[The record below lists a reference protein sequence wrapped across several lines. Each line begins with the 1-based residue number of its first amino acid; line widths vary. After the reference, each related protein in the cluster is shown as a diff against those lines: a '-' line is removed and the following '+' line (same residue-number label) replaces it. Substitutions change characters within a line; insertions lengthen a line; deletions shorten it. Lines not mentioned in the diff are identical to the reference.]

1 MTKINKY
8 DSPLISIITPCLNR
22 AEYIK
27 ETIESVLKQ
36 NYCNFEHI
44 IIDGGSTDNTLEI
57 LSHYPHLRVIS
68 EPDRGLYDALN
79 KGIQLAQG
87 NIIGWINSDDLYDD
101 DIFQE
106 VVYKVKKFHSVEIIV
121 GDSDLFEDS
130 QNGRHIVRKN
140 KFYSCNELTEGR
152 LTGIVSLNGCFFNR
166 RIFDR
171 IGLFNTKYCLVS
183 DHDFLIRLSIYQP
196 ICTSIG
202 RVTYHYRQHKGSLTW
217 GKERKKNLIIVY
229 KDLVAIAIEYLS
241 IPGIPYQIHKYCQRL
256 YQNNMINLFKF
267 YMKLGYF
274 TESIKILQKAQ
285 QKDSKFMQE
294 FIKRAIIR
302 GPIWLSR
309 LLFQNIKSGIIKIFC
324 KRKDV

>member
-1 MTKINKY
+1 M
-8 DSPLISIITPCLNR
+8 
-22 AEYIK
+22 
-27 ETIESVLKQ
+27 
-36 NYCNFEHI
+36 
-44 IIDGGSTDNTLEI
+44 
-57 LSHYPHLRVIS
+57 
-68 EPDRGLYDALN
+68 
-79 KGIQLAQG
+79 
-87 NIIGWINSDDLYDD
+87 
-101 DIFQE
+101 
-106 VVYKVKKFHSVEIIV
+106 IV
-121 GDSDLFEDS
+121 
-130 QNGRHIVRKN
+130 
-140 KFYSCNELTEGR
+140 
-152 LTGIVSLNGCFFNR
+152 
-166 RIFDR
+166 
-171 IGLFNTKYCLVS
+171 
-183 DHDFLIRLSIYQP
+183 
-196 ICTSIG
+196 
-202 RVTYHYRQHKGSLTW
+202 W
-217 GKERKKNLIIVY
+217 AERKKNLIIAY